1 MAPVNAL
8 ERAPDIPSRAFL
20 VMLVTLAFLMNTVGR
35 GVTETFA
42 VFLLPVQDGLAA
54 TRPQM
59 TATYSIYALS
69 YAASAPFVGQL
80 VDRLG
85 LRITY
90 GLGLVILGLGYALAG
105 SAETPWQYYLTA
117 GLCGGIGAAALGMIV
132 ASAILSR
139 WFTQR
144 MGSIVSLPYAAIGA
158 GMLIV
163 PPLTQLLLD
172 AYGWRSAHR
181 VLGFATLALLPL
193 VMLLPLKRISKG
205 SEEWREARR
214 VAVASPSGGWT
225 VTSAM
230 KTGAFWGLFSAYFW
244 TSVAA
249 YSVLPQSVA
258 YLIEQG
264 FNPLVS
270 ASAFGMT
277 GMLSAFGIIIVGWLS
292 DRIGRLPTVTI
303 TYLSSIAGTTS
314 LILVALWPSLFLVYG
329 FVLCFGAMQGARG
342 PIIVALIS
350 KLYRGGAVGS
360 IFGMLSIAMGLG
372 QAVGSYASGVLQ
384 HWTGNYV
391 ASFGLGVL
399 GSVMGLAMFW
409 LVPSVRRE
417 EITPNPSG
425 ETAGDN
431 SIGGDR
437 R

>member
-1 MAPVNAL
+1 
-8 ERAPDIPSRAFL
+8 
-20 VMLVTLAFLMNTVGR
+20 MLVALAFLMNTVGR

-42 VFLLPVQDGLAA
+42 VFLLPVQNGLGA
-54 TRPQM
+54 TRPEM
-59 TATYSIYALS
+59 TATYAIYALS

-90 GLGLVILGLGYALAG
+90 GSGLLILGAGYFLAG
-105 SAETPWQYYLTA
+105 YVTTPWQYYLTA

-139 WFTQR
+139 WFTRR

-163 PPLTQLLLD
+163 PPVTQMLLD
-172 AYGWRSAHR
+172 SHGWRNAHH
-181 VLGFATLALLPL
+181 VLGLATLALLPI
-193 VMLLPLKRISKG
+193 VLLMPLSRISLG
-205 SEEWREARR
+205 SAEWRAARQ
-214 VAVASPSGGWT
+214 AAIASPSGGWT
-225 VTSAM
+225 VLSAM

-258 YLIEQG
+258 YLVERG
-264 FNPLVS
+264 FDPLVA

-277 GMLSAFGIIIVGWLS
+277 GMLSAFGIIVVGALS
-292 DRIGRLPTVTI
+292 DRIGRLPTVTL
-303 TYLSSIAGTTS
+303 TYLLSIAGTTS
-314 LILVALWPSLFLVYG
+314 LIMVALWPSLLLVYG
-329 FVLCFGAMQGARG
+329 FVLCFGSMQGARG

-360 IFGMLSIAMGLG
+360 IFGMLSIAMGVG
-372 QAVGSYASGVLQ
+372 QAFGSFFSGVLQ
-384 HWTGNYV
+384 HWTGSYY

-399 GSVMGLAMFW
+399 GSAMGLAMFW

-417 EITPNPSG
+417 ELASGTPATAPGAGSG
-425 ETAGDN
+425 
-431 SIGGDR
+431 
-437 R
+437 